1 MLNFNTN
8 IIMKEQSNYVDNAL
22 IKLKRIYSKDETVNA
37 LSKKLKSTLLELG
50 KVKSERDEALYFLE
64 EKEQLNQEIV
74 KLKEKISAQEKQYQ
88 DLKKNK
94 ENTYFYKHI
103 DELIKETDIEEFKEA
118 RKIKLVIKANNELQK
133 AQQKANLKNQ
143 QMFKTIIELREEI
156 KKLTYKTNKQIV

>member
-1 MLNFNTN
+1 
-8 IIMKEQSNYVDNAL
+8 MKEQSNYVDNAL

-37 LSKKLKSTLLELG
+37 LSKKLKLILLELG

-88 DLKKNK
+88 DLKKSK
-94 ENTYFYKHI
+94 EKTYFYKYI
-103 DELIKETDIEEFKEA
+103 DELIKETDIDEFKEA

-156 KKLTYKTNKQIV
+156 KNLKLKL